1 MYNDEVLLH
10 IKGVSK
16 LFSGVKALDNMNL
29 AVRKGSVHALMGENG
44 AGKSTLMKILT
55 GLYTMDEGEIVFD
68 GKPLNTSSIQSVIH
82 QGISMIYQEVNP
94 IANMTVAENIF
105 CGKEICRIRHF
116 LIDKKEMQAQA
127 QEVLDSMG
135 HSAIRADWKVSRLS
149 VAQMQIV
156 EIAKAISNHSK
167 LIIMDE
173 PTSAITEK
181 EVSQLFETIRGLQKK
196 GITFI
201 YISHK
206 LDEIF
211 QIADEVTVMRDGQYV
226 GTSLVAKTNTDK
238 LVSMMVGR
246 EMSEYYPKER
256 VAIGETLFQV
266 ENLNVQGLL
275 KEISFSVHR
284 GEILGFAGLMGAG
297 RTEIMETIMGIIKA
311 DSGTIKINGQKVD
324 IRNPGV
330 AIRNKIAFLTEDRR
344 KTGCFL
350 DADVY
355 NNTMT
360 LVWKQY
366 SSLFGIRHR
375 QCQKIA
381 NEQLQL
387 FSTKIRGIKQ
397 TIRELSGG
405 NQQKVLLSRWL
416 LTEPDILILD
426 EPTRGIDVGAKY
438 DIYKEMVR
446 LAKAGKCVIMISS
459 EMPEILGM
467 SDRIAVVCNGE
478 IKKILNRDE
487 ADQETIL
494 RYAAGLG

>member
-1 MYNDEVLLH
+1 MDGEKNLLH
-10 IKGVSK
+10 IEGVSK
-16 LFSGVKALDNMNL
+16 LFSGVRALDKMNL
-29 AVRKGSVHALMGENG
+29 DVKRGSVHALMGENG

-55 GLYTMDEGEIVFD
+55 GLYSKDEGEILFD
-68 GKPLNTSSIQSVIH
+68 GEPLNTSSIQNVIQ

-94 IANMTVAENIF
+94 ITNMTVAENIY
-105 CGKEICRIRHF
+105 CGKEPCKVKYF
-116 LIDKKEMQAQA
+116 LIDKKKMERNA
-127 QEVLDSMG
+127 QEILDGMG
-135 HSAIRADWKVSRLS
+135 HSAIRAEWKVSALS
-149 VAQMQIV
+149 VAQMQIM
-156 EIAKAISNHSK
+156 EIAKAISNRSK

-181 EVSQLFETIRGLQKK
+181 EVSQLFDTIRGLKSK

-226 GTSLVAKTNTDK
+226 GTSFIAETNTDK
-238 LVSMMVGR
+238 IVSMMVGR
-246 EMSEYYPKER
+246 KMSEYYPKEK
-256 VAIGETLFQV
+256 VPIEEPLFQV
-266 ENLNVQGLL
+266 ENLNVSGLL
-275 KEISFSVHR
+275 KDISFSVR
-284 GEILGFAGLMGAG
+284 KGEILGFAGLMGAG
-297 RTEIMETIMGIIKA
+297 RTEIMEAIMGIIRA
-311 DSGTIKINGQKVD
+311 DSGTIRINGEKVD
-324 IRNPGV
+324 IKNPGV

-350 DADVY
+350 DTSLY

-360 LVWKQY
+360 LVWKRY
-366 SSLFGIRHR
+366 CGPFGIRHK
-375 QCQKIA
+375 QCQQITR
-381 NEQLQL
+381 EQMQA
-387 FSTKIRGIKQ
+387 FSTKASGIRQ
-397 TIRELSGG
+397 VMRELSGG

-446 LAKAGKCVIMISS
+446 LVKAGKCVIMISS

-467 SDRIAVVCNGE
+467 SDRIAVVCHGE
-478 IKKILNRDE
+478 IKKILDRDE

-494 RYAAGLG
+494 RYAAGLE